1 MLCRGFDRTR
11 QRRGLD
17 TLRYSTG
24 GGIEFN
30 LLAAGQRRRY
40 QMDEWQEDGRVELFS
55 LRAQARDHD
64 RGTEAGRDRRVKF
77 ISLRLK
83 LLVSFTLLFGVVFAA
98 ACYGFYLNSVA
109 VAFVVTYVILFILVF
124 FASGTLT
131 RPITGLTRSAQRI
144 AEGDYSRG
152 VIPEVRGLIGDE
164 TTALVEVFRQMVD
177 RIADREKELKEQVRE
192 LTLTMHIQ
200 IDQLRKAKKV
210 AEITESEYFLQL
222 QEKARK
228 MREERGE

>member
-1 MLCRGFDRTR
+1 
-11 QRRGLD
+11 
-17 TLRYSTG
+17 
-24 GGIEFN
+24 
-30 LLAAGQRRRY
+30 
-40 QMDEWQEDGRVELFS
+40 MDERLEDTRVELIS
-55 LRAQARDHD
+55 LRARASDRD
-64 RGTEAGRDRRVKF
+64 RGIEAGRDRRVKF

-83 LLVSFTLLFGVVFAA
+83 LLVSFTLLFGVVFAV
-98 ACYGFYLNSVA
+98 ACYGFYLDSVA

-131 RPITGLTRSAQRI
+131 RPITGLTHSAQRI

-164 TTALVEVFRQMVD
+164 TTILAEVFSQMVAK
-177 RIADREKELKEQVRE
+177 IADREKELKEQVRE

-222 QEKARK
+222 QKKARK

>member
-1 MLCRGFDRTR
+1 MLCRDFDRTR
-11 QRRGLD
+11 QRLGLD

-24 GGIEFN
+24 SARLSIELN
-30 LLAAGQRRRY
+30 LSEAGQRRRY
-40 QMDEWQEDGRVELFS
+40 QMDEWQEDARVELLS
-55 LRAQARDHD
+55 LRAQAGD
-64 RGTEAGRDRRVKF
+64 RAGRDRRVKF